1 MASGENAMP
10 YPPHH
15 REQTRLRIV
24 RSARKLFNR
33 LGFDGVSIDDIMADA
48 GLTRGG
54 FYSYFPAKAE
64 LYAEAVALALAEPPS
79 DRWRGVSVDFGAAD
93 ASRQVVRG
101 YLSREHFLDI
111 DGSCPLVALPSDV
124 FRGNATVK
132 RAYQAVLNAMVEL
145 FEEGLARA
153 GARDRARAL
162 AIAAM
167 CVGGLVLARSVE
179 DGGLADELRHAAEGT
194 ALRLGGWSSG
204 GAEPTR
210 RADGRSMPR
219 RAGRRR

>member
-1 MASGENAMP
+1 MP

-15 REQTRLRIV
+15 REETRLRIV
-24 RSARKLFNR
+24 RSARKLFNHH
-33 LGFDGVSIDDIMADA
+33 GFDGVSIDDVMADA

-54 FYSYFPAKAE
+54 FYSYFRTKAE

-79 DRWRGVSVDFGAAD
+79 DRWRGISVDFGAVD

-101 YLSREHFLDI
+101 YLSREHFVDI

-124 FRGNATVK
+124 SRGDATVK
-132 RAYQAVLNAMVEL
+132 RAYQAVLEAMVGL
-145 FEEGLARA
+145 FEEGLARE

-179 DGGLADELRHAAEGT
+179 DRRLADELRHAAEGT
-194 ALRLGGWSSG
+194 ALGLGGWSSAG
-204 GAEPTR
+204 GEPGRRMGGKGGTR
-210 RADGRSMPR
+210 RKI
-219 RAGRRR
+219 GRR